1 MGQFCFQTIKDAV
14 ESWSKREHRAF
25 VRNLSLFGYPDCTTF
40 KKVTEELMQKTP
52 ENIENYYQKLMAIC
66 RQIKDDQDIDQ
77 VCLAEKLPGGTAQKF

>member
-1 MGQFCFQTIKDAV
+1 
-14 ESWSKREHRAF
+14 
-25 VRNLSLFGYPDCTTF
+25 
-40 KKVTEELMQKTP
+40 MQKTP